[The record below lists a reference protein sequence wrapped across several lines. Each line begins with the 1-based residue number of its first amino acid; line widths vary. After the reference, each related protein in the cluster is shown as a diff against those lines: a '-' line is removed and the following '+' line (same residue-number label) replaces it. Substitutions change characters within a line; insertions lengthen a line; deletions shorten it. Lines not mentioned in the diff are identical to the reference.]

1 MDKIR
6 RKLRLGA
13 LRDATITAMNA
24 EFLKF
29 TTRGLLRPTFH
40 IANTIIRGH
49 LLMTS
54 LVTHSAMRI
63 QYKKNHLRRLTIC

>member
-40 IANTIIRGH
+40 IANAIIRGH

-54 LVTHSAMRI
+54 THSAMRI

>member
-13 LRDATITAMNA
+13 LCDTTIAAINA

-29 TTRGLLRPTFH
+29 TTRTVYFGPRSISQT
-40 IANTIIRGH
+40 
-49 LLMTS
+49 
-54 LVTHSAMRI
+54 
-63 QYKKNHLRRLTIC
+63 RLFADIY